1 MQILSFFLHKLKSN
15 EILFLVR
22 CKGDLMLLLL
32 KNSFFSFVQFTI
44 ENVNVMIIINLII
57 FCQYISEAGGWCKV

>member
-1 MQILSFFLHKLKSN
+1 
-15 EILFLVR
+15 
-22 CKGDLMLLLL
+22 MLLLL

-57 FCQYISEAGGWCKV
+57 FCQYISEAGGWCKVQIDR